1 MRSILGLTCFIVVL
15 LILIAGCCQTTTN
28 STTSTPTIPV
38 GTSDTNAAPPS
49 LTATLPPV
57 GTSMAPG
64 PSPTITATLTPTP
77 TTSTIA
83 EPSNST
89 KTPTSSQALISFVEV
104 PPRGSEAMV
113 RGMTK
118 VDNPDRYR
126 VIVYIKVD
134 GAWWGPKPYWD
145 QPLTTIAP
153 NGGWSTEIV
162 TGGNDKQ
169 ATEVTAYLVP
179 ASFSPPTMEGNAALP
194 AVLDQFPQVN
204 SKR

>member
-15 LILIAGCCQTTTN
+15 LILIAGCVQAPT
-28 STTSTPTIPV
+28 SPTTSTPTIPV
-38 GTSDTNAAPPS
+38 GTSDTNAAKPS
-49 LTATLPPV
+49 LTATLPPA
-57 GTSMAPG
+57 GTSMAPV

-83 EPSNST
+83 EPSKST
-89 KTPTSSQALISFVEV
+89 TATTSSQALISFVEV

>member
-1 MRSILGLTCFIVVL
+1 M
-15 LILIAGCCQTTTN
+15 
-28 STTSTPTIPV
+28 
-38 GTSDTNAAPPS
+38 
-49 LTATLPPV
+49 
-57 GTSMAPG
+57 
-64 PSPTITATLTPTP
+64 
-77 TTSTIA
+77 
-83 EPSNST
+83 
-89 KTPTSSQALISFVEV
+89 
-104 PPRGSEAMV
+104 

>member
-15 LILIAGCCQTTTN
+15 LILIAGCVQAPT
-28 STTSTPTIPV
+28 SPTTSTPTIPV
-38 GTSDTNAAPPS
+38 GTSDTNAAQPS
-49 LTATLPPV
+49 LTATLPPA
-57 GTSMAPG
+57 GASMAPV

-83 EPSNST
+83 EPSKST
-89 KTPTSSQALISFVEV
+89 TATTSSQALISFVEV

>member
-15 LILIAGCCQTTTN
+15 LILIAGCVQAPT
-28 STTSTPTIPV
+28 SPTTSTPTIPV
-38 GTSDTNAAPPS
+38 GTSDTNAAQPS
-49 LTATLPPV
+49 LTATLPPA
-57 GTSMAPG
+57 GTSMAPV

-83 EPSNST
+83 EPSKST
-89 KTPTSSQALISFVEV
+89 TATTSSQALISFVEV